1 MPATEKTYYN
11 VKRLH
16 VWMAVASLALIAVT
30 VWMLADDHRRQWKQY
45 QRTFR
50 DRIEPWL
57 TEARIEELHSKV
69 NRSAA
74 GINHPGAQAGAALA
88 EHRSVLERLDRTL
101 KRQRPSLTKRILSL
115 PLLDA
120 FGRPLSI
127 DQVWLPELTIDYNF
141 RKVARFDRCTTC
153 HQGIGK
159 GRPGQPGTAALRRQK
174 ILKLQ
179 LPAPAEAPRPQGNR
193 QGTQREPTLE
203 RVYGLVLAE
212 RGILEPQAG
221 TVLRIVPMTPAA
233 DARLQVGDV
242 ILKIGDQ
249 PITRPADVGNILL
262 GNAVPGRGVSLEVR
276 RGLPQPYC
284 SHPRLDLF
292 VGSLSPHPKNRFG
305 CTICHAG
312 QGSATQFCWASH
324 TPNDPAQRRRWRAE
338 HDWFRNPDWDF
349 PMVAER
355 FVEGRCLRCHHAVT
369 DLEPSDRFP
378 DPPAPR
384 LLAGYDLVRRSG
396 CFGCHEIK
404 GYDDA
409 GRPIGPDMR
418 LEPNYSAAALQLLAT
433 AELTGE
439 QRQLARQVADR
450 PDDAASRKRLVDSLI
465 DRRGDLSAGSLAMV
479 ALLSAEEPHPGT
491 MRKVGPSLRHVGA
504 RLEAGFMREWIRR
517 PRDFRPATR
526 MPRFYGLHGHLDG
539 RSLTEAERLEPVEIR
554 GIVAYLL
561 AASRPIEPPS
571 SPPGVTQTPSVE
583 RGRKL
588 FEVHGC
594 LACHKHA
601 DFPKGQSVQAPD
613 LSRLAQKYGS
623 EKGRQWLVGWIRD
636 PLYYSPQTLMPNA
649 LLEPEPLGDGSGVTD
664 PAAEIAAYLLTPEGN
679 EQQPRWST
687 VENRD
692 IDKGL
697 VDLGFRTIGRRGCF
711 GCHDIPG
718 FEDAQPIGPA
728 LSDWGRKQESLLG
741 FEQISKYLE
750 QSSNEPK
757 DRLAAAGTTAQE
769 AHDRLAAAGT
779 AAKNEPDRGFFRQAL
794 LEHRREGFLW
804 QKLHQPRSFDYN
816 RAQGK
821 PYDQWLTM
829 GRFGFTD
836 EQVEAISTF
845 ILGLVADPPAEQ
857 YVYHPQR
864 RAKAIIEGRKV
875 LEKYACAECHT
886 LEMDRW
892 TFEFDPKQFESPLPL
907 PDFPFMKP
915 HVSQQQVAASL
926 ETDNRGLARA
936 ELVGRPRVDERGQ
949 WVVVEDDVDADGN
962 EILLYSFTP
971 WQPGAIAG
979 RVYGVGGSDVLVWS
993 NQLIGK
999 RPPLGGALARLLYP
1013 AALADARAAGANRTG
1028 PEAWGWGPPPLVNEG
1043 RKVQPA
1049 WLHDYLLR
1057 PVVIRPAAVLK
1068 MPRYSMSAG
1077 DASKLVE
1084 YFAAVSGVDFPY
1096 SSPPPGRTDRSAAG
1110 DRRRGGRLDDAMKI
1124 LTDGKTFCAKCHL
1137 IGDYSPGDAV
1147 GTTLAPN
1154 LAEVGRRLRPDFL
1167 RRWLANPR
1175 SQLPYTPMPVNFP
1188 PDGVPLDQQLFPGS
1202 SLEQLEAVLDL
1213 LLHYDW
1219 RIKSWM
1225 WREDRSEE

>member
-1 MPATEKTYYN
+1 MRATEKTTEKTYYN
-11 VKRLH
+11 VKWLH
-16 VWMAVASLALIAVT
+16 VWMAVASLALVAVT
-30 VWMLADDHRRQWKQY
+30 VWMLLDDHRRQWKQH

-50 DRIEPWL
+50 DRVEPWL
-57 TEARIEELHSKV
+57 TEARIEELHAKV
-69 NRSAA
+69 DRPAA
-74 GINHPGAQAGAALA
+74 DIKRPDAEAGAALA
-88 EHRSVLERLDRTL
+88 EHRSALERLDRTL
-101 KRQRPSLTKRILSL
+101 MRQRPSLAKRILSL

-153 HQGIGK
+153 HQGIDK

-179 LPAPAEAPRPQGNR
+179 LPTPAESPRPQGNR
-193 QGTQREPTLE
+193 EGTPGEPTLE
-203 RVYGLVLAE
+203 RIWGLVLAE
-212 RGILEPQAG
+212 RGILDPQAA
-221 TVLRIVPMTPAA
+221 TVLRVVPMTPAA

-249 PITRPADVGNILL
+249 PITRPADVGKVLL
-262 GNAVPGRGVSLEVR
+262 GSEARGRPISLEVR

-292 VGSLSPHPKNRFG
+292 VGSLSPHPKSRFG

-312 QGSATQFCWASH
+312 QGSATQFAWASH
-324 TPNDPAQRRRWRAE
+324 TPNDPAQRRRWREE
-338 HDWFRNPDWDF
+338 HDWFRNPHWDF
-349 PMVAER
+349 PMAAER
-355 FVEGRCLRCHHAVT
+355 FVESRCLRCHHAVT
-369 DLEPSDRFP
+369 DLEPGGRFP
-378 DPPAPR
+378 DPPAPK

-404 GYDDA
+404 GYDAA

-450 PDDAASRKRLVDSLI
+450 PEDAALRTRLVDSFI
-465 DRRGDLSAGSLAMV
+465 GRRGDLSPGSLAMV

-504 RLEAGFMREWIRR
+504 RLEAEFMRRWIRR

-539 RSLTEAERLEPVEIR
+539 RSRSEAERLEPAEIR

-561 AASRPIEPPS
+561 AAGRPIEPPP
-571 SPPGVTQTPSVE
+571 SPPGATQTPSIE
-583 RGRKL
+583 RGRRL
-588 FEVHGC
+588 FEIHGC
-594 LACHKHA
+594 LACHKHT

-613 LSRLAQKYGS
+613 LSRLAQKYGT
-623 EKGRQWLVGWIRD
+623 EKGCQWLAGWIRD
-636 PLYYSPQTLMPNA
+636 PLYYSPQTLMPNP
-649 LLEPEPLGDGSGVTD
+649 LLEPEPLGDGDGMTD
-664 PAAEIAAYLLTPEGN
+664 PAAEIAAYLLTPE
-679 EQQPRWST
+679 QDRQPPERSA
-687 VENRD
+687 VEKRD
-692 IDKGL
+692 IDKRL
-697 VDLGFRTIGRRGCF
+697 ADLGFRTIRRRGCF

-741 FEQISKYLE
+741 FEQIHEYLE
-750 QSSNEPK
+750 QSSNESK
-757 DRLAAAGTTAQE
+757 DRLV
-769 AHDRLAAAGT
+769 AAGT
-779 AAKNEPDRGFFRQAL
+779 AHKTDPDGEFFRQAL
-794 LEHRREGFLW
+794 REHRREGFVW
-804 QKLHQPRSFDYN
+804 QKLHQPRSFDYK
-816 RAQGK
+816 RAQDK
-821 PYDQWLTM
+821 PYDQWLKM

-836 EQVEAISTF
+836 EQVEALSTF
-845 ILGLVADPPAEQ
+845 VLGLVADPPAEQ

-875 LEKYACAECHT
+875 LQKYACAECHT

-892 TFEFDPKQFESPLPL
+892 TFEFDPEEFEQPPPI

-915 HVSQQQVAASL
+915 NVSQRQVAASL

-936 ELVGRPRVDERGQ
+936 ELVGKPRVDDRGRRA
-949 WVVVEDDVDADGN
+949 VVDDDVDADGN

-971 WQPGAIAG
+971 WRPGAIAG
-979 RVYGVGGSDVLVWS
+979 RVYGVGGSDLPVWS
-993 NQLIGK
+993 NQLAAA

-1013 AALADARAAGANRTG
+1013 AALADARAAGANPTG
-1028 PEAWGWGPPPLVNEG
+1028 PEAWGWGPPPLLDEG

-1057 PVVIRPAAVLK
+1057 PAVIRPAAVLK
-1068 MPRYSMSAG
+1068 MPQYSMSAA
-1077 DASKLVE
+1077 DATKLVE
-1084 YFAAVSGVDFPY
+1084 YFAAVSAVDFPY
-1096 SSPPPGRTDRSAAG
+1096 SSPPPGETARSADG
-1110 DRRRGGRLDDAMKI
+1110 DRRRGGRPGDAMKI

-1137 IGDYSPGDAV
+1137 IGDYSPGGAV
-1147 GTTLAPN
+1147 GTSLAPN
-1154 LAEVGRRLRPDFL
+1154 LAEVGRRLRPDYV

-1225 WREDRSEE
+1225 SSETKPWTDESNNSGTGD